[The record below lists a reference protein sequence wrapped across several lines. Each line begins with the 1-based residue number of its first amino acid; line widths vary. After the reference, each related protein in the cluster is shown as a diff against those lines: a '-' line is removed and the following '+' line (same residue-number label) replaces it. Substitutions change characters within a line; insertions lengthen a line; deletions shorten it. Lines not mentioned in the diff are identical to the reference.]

1 MDNPATQNPPPGDPT
16 ISAVEARRSFVRACH
31 FCDKPGKWTPETL
44 YRSCITDDLETY
56 ASEPAKHLTRV
67 ETLDRNGYDPDLEK
81 RVQVLFASTCPNPA
95 CQKPA
100 FLRVEGK
107 KIEFVKIIRQRQGK
121 PHGQTEEDLRLLEL
135 ELVATVPKM
144 PLEPEGLK
152 WICSL
157 ELGPLCETLNRL
169 APEAVEKRDAVDVAA
184 TCQSLLD
191 ELLFKL
197 EARKEIR
204 SQVEWLQKR
213 DRWGVFGFILDLD
226 NAMSGRKIF
235 KPIAKAYKSAKAQD
249 PSKFDGQ
256 TLVDT
261 LSYAQFDG
269 AEVRRSL
276 EKALKTQHKNRKASE
291 RPSAVARI
299 YALYEHALVDRAVW
313 RWAVRMDQ
321 ESKASG
327 EEFFSHKRKA
337 ELAAFVRVLADDA
350 FEQSDEILVT
360 FNERKERRQKEGGRV
375 PTK

>member
-1 MDNPATQNPPPGDPT
+1 MAELAHQIPSSVAPKD
-16 ISAVEARRSFVRACH
+16 SFVGNCPQCNQKGR
-31 FCDKPGKWTPETL
+31 FTPETL
-44 YRSCITDDLETY
+44 YRWCVTETEGDY
-56 ASEPAKHLTRV
+56 ASEPAKHLTRAESLHRFGYD
-67 ETLDRNGYDPDLEK
+67 ETLEKDAPDAHA
-81 RVQVLFASTCPNPA
+81 LFASTCPNPA
-95 CQKPA
+95 CQKPI
-100 FLRVEGK
+100 FLRVAGP
-107 KIEFVKIIRQRQGK
+107 KIEFVKIVRQRQGR

-135 ELVATVPKM
+135 RLVETLPK
-144 PLEPEGLK
+144 LKTEPEGLK

-235 KPIAKAYKSAKAQD
+235 KPIAKAYKTAKAQD

-276 EKALKTQHKNRKASE
+276 EKALKIQQKNRKASE

-375 PTK
+375 QTK

>member
-1 MDNPATQNPPPGDPT
+1 
-16 ISAVEARRSFVRACH
+16 
-31 FCDKPGKWTPETL
+31 
-44 YRSCITDDLETY
+44 
-56 ASEPAKHLTRV
+56 
-67 ETLDRNGYDPDLEK
+67 
-81 RVQVLFASTCPNPA
+81 
-95 CQKPA
+95 
-100 FLRVEGK
+100 
-107 KIEFVKIIRQRQGK
+107 
-121 PHGQTEEDLRLLEL
+121 
-135 ELVATVPKM
+135 
-144 PLEPEGLK
+144 
-152 WICSL
+152 
-157 ELGPLCETLNRL
+157 
-169 APEAVEKRDAVDVAA
+169 
-184 TCQSLLD
+184 
-191 ELLFKL
+191 
-197 EARKEIR
+197 
-204 SQVEWLQKR
+204 
-213 DRWGVFGFILDLD
+213 
-226 NAMSGRKIF
+226 MSGRKIF

-269 AEVRRSL
+269 SEVRRSL

-360 FNERKERRQKEGGRV
+360 FNERKERRQKEGGRLAEAGLAFARHHAAADLDGDLSGV
-375 PTK
+375 AVQVGDEHRPDDRVDRGLFIDHILQARGQRGHEAVGHEHPQERTDQRTADHLAQHFRRFGDRAHGLDNAEHG